1 MTFPSE
7 RLSSR
12 IVRARRLHNIR
23 VMTGASHLTRGALL
37 GLVGGLVAAGAMSLA
52 HRVARAIAPKAEAA
66 PASREKDSTIKVA
79 SAIARQVGY
88 DLTEDQEPRASSIV
102 HYAFGAAVAAIY
114 GAAPRIGPRVTAPD
128 GCSLAV
134 S

>member
-1 MTFPSE
+1 
-7 RLSSR
+7 
-12 IVRARRLHNIR
+12 
-23 VMTGASHLTRGALL
+23 MTGDSHLMRGALL

-88 DLTEDQEPRASSIV
+88 DLTEDQEPRAARSSTMRS
-102 HYAFGAAVAAIY
+102 ARRSARSMA
-114 GAAPRIGPRVTAPD
+114 RLRRT
-128 GCSLAV
+128 CRE
-134 S
+134 